1 MIASKYPGVNHMTS
15 FLAWLAVDSR
25 KATQL
30 YFASDSRRSFAS
42 GTHFDD
48 CEKLFVASNS
58 PDIFAMLGQD
68 IGFPMEALPKICT
81 LIDQGA
87 VPHGICTSLH
97 GRTDWVLDKL
107 KQMKANKPGG
117 GSFSVFHGSR
127 HSWGDHAVFGLSRHS
142 YIASDDSWVNEEYE
156 LNKSQSHAIECDGS
170 GGVQVREGIDDRTE
184 SLGSVS
190 RAYFSGFVVA
200 LKQGQDKRSGGPP
213 QLVGLGSVGNGRRY
227 GLVTTA
233 GNFFRGRQLTVG
245 DVPLG
250 TQWRDEDLEPVDE
263 SGKSIRNRR
272 RKVLR

>member
-1 MIASKYPGVNHMTS
+1 MTS

-25 KATQL
+25 KVTQL

-48 CEKLFVASNS
+48 CEKLFVVSNS

-87 VPHGICTSLH
+87 VPPGICTSLH
-97 GRTDWVLDKL
+97 GRTDWVLDQL
-107 KQMKANKPGG
+107 KKMKAAKPSG

-127 HSWGDHAVFGLSRHS
+127 HGWGNRAVFGLSRHS
-142 YIASDDSWVNEEYE
+142 YIFSDDSWVSEEYE

-170 GGVQVREGIDDRTE
+170 GGVQVREGVDNRTE

-190 RAYFSGFVVA
+190 RAYFAGFVVA

-213 QLVGLGSVGNGRRY
+213 QLVGLGSVGNGRHY

-233 GNFFRGRQLTVG
+233 GKFFRGRQLTIG
-245 DVPLG
+245 DVPSG
-250 TQWRDEDLEPVDE
+250 TQWRDEDFEPVDE